1 MAFQTCAAKAIA
13 DIVIKLLTEVSWL
26 GVKSGFRLL
35 TIEAL
40 VVRVSACLYHL
51 SICVSNT

>member
-51 SICVSNT
+51 SICVII